1 MEIETKLQEVF
12 RDVFQDESLTI
23 LPEMTAGDV
32 DKWDSITHLIMIS
45 KVEEV
50 FNVQLTIFIHREVFH
65 LNYPAWDHIFRQ
77 ILIKPLCNC
86 IDFGLFHKKN

>member
-1 MEIETKLQEVF
+1 MDIETKLQEVF
-12 RDVFQDESLTI
+12 RDVFQDETLVI

-50 FNVQLTIFIHREVFH
+50 FNVS
-65 LNYPAWDHIFRQ
+65 FRLKE
-77 ILIKPLCNC
+77 LIKL
-86 IDFGLFHKKN
+86 KNVGDLITLLKEKSE

>member
-12 RDVFQDESLTI
+12 RDVFQDETLEI

-50 FNVQLTIFIHREVFH
+50 FNVS
-65 LNYPAWDHIFRQ
+65 FRLKE
-77 ILIKPLCNC
+77 LIKL
-86 IDFGLFHKKN
+86 KNVGDLITLLKEKTE

>member
-45 KVEEV
+45 KVEDV
-50 FNVQLTIFIHREVFH
+50 FNVS
-65 LNYPAWDHIFRQ
+65 FRLKE
-77 ILIKPLCNC
+77 LIKL
-86 IDFGLFHKKN
+86 KNVGDLIALLKEKTE

>member
-12 RDVFQDESLTI
+12 RDVFQDETLEI

-50 FNVQLTIFIHREVFH
+50 FNVS
-65 LNYPAWDHIFRQ
+65 FRLKE
-77 ILIKPLCNC
+77 LIKL
-86 IDFGLFHKKN
+86 KNVGDLITLLKEKSE

>member
-1 MEIETKLQEVF
+1 MEIETKLQDVF
-12 RDVFQDESLTI
+12 RDVFQDDSLVI

-50 FNVQLTIFIHREVFH
+50 FN
-65 LNYPAWDHIFRQ
+65 ASFRLKE
-77 ILIKPLCNC
+77 LIKL
-86 IDFGLFHKKN
+86 KNVGDLITLLKEKTE

>member
-1 MEIETKLQEVF
+1 MEIETKLQVVF
-12 RDVFQDESLTI
+12 RDVFQDETLVI

-50 FNVQLTIFIHREVFH
+50 FNVS
-65 LNYPAWDHIFRQ
+65 FRLKE
-77 ILIKPLCNC
+77 LIKL
-86 IDFGLFHKKN
+86 KNVGDLITLLKEKTE

>member
-12 RDVFQDESLTI
+12 RDVFQDETLVI

-50 FNVQLTIFIHREVFH
+50 FS
-65 LNYPAWDHIFRQ
+65 ASFRLKE
-77 ILIKPLCNC
+77 LIKL
-86 IDFGLFHKKN
+86 KNVGDLIALLKEKTE

>member
-1 MEIETKLQEVF
+1 MEIKTKLQEVF

-50 FNVQLTIFIHREVFH
+50 FNVS
-65 LNYPAWDHIFRQ
+65 FRLKE
-77 ILIKPLCNC
+77 LIKL
-86 IDFGLFHKKN
+86 KNVGDLIALLKEKTE

>member
-12 RDVFQDESLTI
+12 RDVFQNETLVI

-45 KVEEV
+45 KVEDV
-50 FNVQLTIFIHREVFH
+50 FNVS
-65 LNYPAWDHIFRQ
+65 FRLKE
-77 ILIKPLCNC
+77 LIKL
-86 IDFGLFHKKN
+86 KNVGDLIALLKEKTE

>member
-12 RDVFQDESLTI
+12 RDVFQDETLAI

-45 KVEEV
+45 KVEDV
-50 FNVQLTIFIHREVFH
+50 FNVS
-65 LNYPAWDHIFRQ
+65 FRLKE
-77 ILIKPLCNC
+77 LIKL
-86 IDFGLFHKKN
+86 KNVGDLIALLKEKTE

>member
-12 RDVFQDESLTI
+12 RDVFQDETLVI

-50 FNVQLTIFIHREVFH
+50 FNVS
-65 LNYPAWDHIFRQ
+65 FRLKE
-77 ILIKPLCNC
+77 LIKL
-86 IDFGLFHKKN
+86 KNVGDLITLLKEKTE

>member
-12 RDVFQDESLTI
+12 RDVFQDETLVI

-50 FNVQLTIFIHREVFH
+50 FN
-65 LNYPAWDHIFRQ
+65 ASFRLKE
-77 ILIKPLCNC
+77 LIKL
-86 IDFGLFHKKN
+86 KNVGDLIALLKEKTE

>member
-12 RDVFQDESLTI
+12 RDVFQDETLVI

-50 FNVQLTIFIHREVFH
+50 FN
-65 LNYPAWDHIFRQ
+65 ASFRLKE
-77 ILIKPLCNC
+77 LIKL
-86 IDFGLFHKKN
+86 KNVGDLITLLKEKYTHIKDMIKLHSDKTQYEY

>member
-1 MEIETKLQEVF
+1 MEFETKLQEVF
-12 RDVFQDESLTI
+12 RDVFQDEALVI

-50 FNVQLTIFIHREVFH
+50 FNVS
-65 LNYPAWDHIFRQ
+65 FRLKE
-77 ILIKPLCNC
+77 LIKL
-86 IDFGLFHKKN
+86 KNVGDLIAILKEKAT

>member
-12 RDVFQDESLTI
+12 RDVFQDETLAV

-50 FNVQLTIFIHREVFH
+50 FNVS
-65 LNYPAWDHIFRQ
+65 FRLKE
-77 ILIKPLCNC
+77 LIKL
-86 IDFGLFHKKN
+86 KNVGDLITLLKEKTE

>member
-12 RDVFQDESLTI
+12 RDVFQDDSLVI

-50 FNVQLTIFIHREVFH
+50 FN
-65 LNYPAWDHIFRQ
+65 ASFRLKE
-77 ILIKPLCNC
+77 LIKL
-86 IDFGLFHKKN
+86 KNVGDLIALLKEKTE

>member
-12 RDVFQDESLTI
+12 RDVFQDETLVI

-45 KVEEV
+45 KVEDV
-50 FNVQLTIFIHREVFH
+50 FNVS
-65 LNYPAWDHIFRQ
+65 FRLKE
-77 ILIKPLCNC
+77 LIKL
-86 IDFGLFHKKN
+86 KNVGDLITLLKEKTE

>member
-12 RDVFQDESLTI
+12 RDVFQDDSLVI

-50 FNVQLTIFIHREVFH
+50 FN
-65 LNYPAWDHIFRQ
+65 ASFRLKE
-77 ILIKPLCNC
+77 LIKL
-86 IDFGLFHKKN
+86 KNVGDLITLLKEKTE

>member
-1 MEIETKLQEVF
+1 MEIETKLQGVF
-12 RDVFQDESLTI
+12 RDVFQDETLVI

-50 FNVQLTIFIHREVFH
+50 FN
-65 LNYPAWDHIFRQ
+65 ASFRLKE
-77 ILIKPLCNC
+77 LIKL
-86 IDFGLFHKKN
+86 KNVGDLITLLKEKTE

>member
-50 FNVQLTIFIHREVFH
+50 FNVS
-65 LNYPAWDHIFRQ
+65 FRLKE
-77 ILIKPLCNC
+77 LIKL
-86 IDFGLFHKKN
+86 KNVGDLIALLKEKTE

>member
-12 RDVFQDESLTI
+12 RDVFQDETLVI

-50 FNVQLTIFIHREVFH
+50 FS
-65 LNYPAWDHIFRQ
+65 ASFRLKE
-77 ILIKPLCNC
+77 LIKL
-86 IDFGLFHKKN
+86 KNVGDLITLLKEKTE

>member
-12 RDVFQDESLTI
+12 RDVFQDETLVI
-23 LPEMTAGDV
+23 LPEMTAGNV

-50 FNVQLTIFIHREVFH
+50 FNVS
-65 LNYPAWDHIFRQ
+65 FRLKE
-77 ILIKPLCNC
+77 LIKL
-86 IDFGLFHKKN
+86 KNVGDLIALLKEKTE

>member
-12 RDVFQDESLTI
+12 RDVFQDETLAI

-50 FNVQLTIFIHREVFH
+50 FNVS
-65 LNYPAWDHIFRQ
+65 FRLKE
-77 ILIKPLCNC
+77 LIKL
-86 IDFGLFHKKN
+86 KNVGDLITLLKEKTE

>member
-1 MEIETKLQEVF
+1 MGWLVGRKLFNMEIETKLQDVF
-12 RDVFQDESLTI
+12 RDVFQDDSLVI

-50 FNVQLTIFIHREVFH
+50 FN
-65 LNYPAWDHIFRQ
+65 ASFRLKE
-77 ILIKPLCNC
+77 LIKL
-86 IDFGLFHKKN
+86 KNVGDLIALLKEKAE

>member
-12 RDVFQDESLTI
+12 RDVFQDETLEI

-50 FNVQLTIFIHREVFH
+50 FN
-65 LNYPAWDHIFRQ
+65 ASFRLKE
-77 ILIKPLCNC
+77 LIKL
-86 IDFGLFHKKN
+86 KNVGDLIALLKEKAE

>member
-12 RDVFQDESLTI
+12 RDVFQDETLAV

-45 KVEEV
+45 KVEED
-50 FNVQLTIFIHREVFH
+50 FNVS
-65 LNYPAWDHIFRQ
+65 FRLKE
-77 ILIKPLCNC
+77 LIKL
-86 IDFGLFHKKN
+86 KNVGDLITLLKEKTE

>member
-12 RDVFQDESLTI
+12 RDVFQDETLEI

-50 FNVQLTIFIHREVFH
+50 FNVS
-65 LNYPAWDHIFRQ
+65 FRLKE
-77 ILIKPLCNC
+77 LIKL
-86 IDFGLFHKKN
+86 KNVGDLIALLKEKTE

>member
-12 RDVFQDESLTI
+12 RDVFQDETLVI

-50 FNVQLTIFIHREVFH
+50 FNVS
-65 LNYPAWDHIFRQ
+65 FRLKE
-77 ILIKPLCNC
+77 LIKL
-86 IDFGLFHKKN
+86 KNVGDLIALLKEKTE

>member
-45 KVEEV
+45 TVEEV
-50 FNVQLTIFIHREVFH
+50 FNVS
-65 LNYPAWDHIFRQ
+65 FRLKE
-77 ILIKPLCNC
+77 LIKLKTVGDL
-86 IDFGLFHKKN
+86 IALLKEKTE

>member
-1 MEIETKLQEVF
+1 MKIETKLQDVF
-12 RDVFQDESLTI
+12 RDVFQDDSLVI

-50 FNVQLTIFIHREVFH
+50 FNVS
-65 LNYPAWDHIFRQ
+65 FRLKE
-77 ILIKPLCNC
+77 LIKL
-86 IDFGLFHKKN
+86 KNVGDLIALLKEKTE

>member
-50 FNVQLTIFIHREVFH
+50 FNVS
-65 LNYPAWDHIFRQ
+65 FRLKE
-77 ILIKPLCNC
+77 LIKL
-86 IDFGLFHKKN
+86 KNVGDLITLLKEKTE

>member
-12 RDVFQDESLTI
+12 RDVFQDETLAI

-50 FNVQLTIFIHREVFH
+50 FNVS
-65 LNYPAWDHIFRQ
+65 FRLKE
-77 ILIKPLCNC
+77 LIKL
-86 IDFGLFHKKN
+86 KNVGDLITLLKEKSE